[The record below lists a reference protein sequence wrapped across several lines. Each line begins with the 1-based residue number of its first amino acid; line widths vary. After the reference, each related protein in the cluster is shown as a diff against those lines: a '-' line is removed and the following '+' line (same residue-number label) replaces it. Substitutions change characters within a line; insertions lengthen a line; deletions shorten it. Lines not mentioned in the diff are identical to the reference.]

1 MAYSGRFSNLRDTM
15 FRLKPPVDIMM
26 PHRAGASGADAG
38 GAALKRTL
46 SVWQL
51 AAIGVACTVGTGIF
65 VTFSQVVP
73 QAGPGVLLSFL
84 VASVTAG
91 LTALCYAEVSA
102 KIPSAG
108 SSYSYTYASLGEIAA
123 YLVGW
128 CLLLEYSVSTAA
140 VASGWSG
147 YLNDLLA
154 SVVHINIPAWAA
166 FATHAVYRTEG
177 AGESA
182 RQVFDHIAYGVNL
195 PAVLLVAL
203 CAALLVRGTSES
215 ARANAVMTTIKLVV
229 LLFFAAV
236 AFCGFR
242 AANLHPFAPH
252 GFGGIGAAAGMVF
265 FSYIGMDAVST
276 AAEEVENP
284 RKALP
289 RALVL
294 ALVIVTGIYL
304 LVAFAAVGA
313 RPAGAFASDEA
324 APLAVI
330 LREVTGWSWTS
341 SLLSAAAVISIFSIT
356 LVTLYGQTR
365 VLHSMSSDGLVP
377 KVFSNVNPR
386 TRTPIGGTVIV
397 AVFVAVLT
405 GLVPLDILAD
415 FVSLGTLVAFTV
427 VSATVIILRRRGQ
440 GEPDSFQVP
449 LYPLLPAGSI
459 LACLY
464 LMYTLAVSDHGALT
478 YSMFG
483 IWMVIAVVVYFVY
496 ARHHAVLADREA
508 TSETSA
514 S

>member
-1 MAYSGRFSNLRDTM
+1 MAFSGRFGNLSDTM
-15 FRLKPPVDIMM
+15 FRLKPPVDIMV
-26 PHRAGASGADAG
+26 PHAGDGAT
-38 GAALKRTL
+38 LKRTL
-46 SVWQL
+46 SIWQL

-73 QAGPGVLLSFL
+73 AAGPGVLISF
-84 VASVTAG
+84 VIAGVTAG
-91 LTALCYAEVSA
+91 LTALCYAEVSS

-154 SVVHINIPAWAA
+154 NVVHIDIPDWAA
-166 FATHAVYRTEG
+166 FATHAVYRTVGEG
-177 AGESA
+177 ENAQ
-182 RQVFDHIAYGVNL
+182 QVYDHIAYGVNF
-195 PAVLLVAL
+195 PAVLLVFL
-203 CAALLVRGTSES
+203 CALLLIKGTSES
-215 ARANAVMTTIKLVV
+215 ARTNAIMTTIKLAV
-229 LLFFAAV
+229 LAFFAFV
-236 AFCGFR
+236 AFFGFR
-242 AANLHPFAPH
+242 ASNLHPFAPH
-252 GFGGIGAAAGMVF
+252 GVSGIGTAAGLVF

-289 RALVL
+289 KALLL

-304 LVAFAAVGA
+304 LVALAAVGA
-313 RPAGAFASDEA
+313 RPSGAFTKNET
-324 APLAVI
+324 APLAAI
-330 LREVTGWSWTS
+330 LREVTGWTWTS
-341 SLLSAAAVISIFSIT
+341 SLLSAAAVISIFSVT

-377 KVFSNVNPR
+377 KVFSRVSPR
-386 TRTPIGGTVIV
+386 TRTPIGGTVVV
-397 AVFVAVLT
+397 ALFVAVLT

-415 FVSLGTLVAFTV
+415 FVSLGTLVAFAV
-427 VSATVIILRRRGQ
+427 VSATVVILRRRGQ

-449 LYPLLPAGSI
+449 FYPVLPFASI
-459 LACLY
+459 GACLY
-464 LMYTLAVSDHGALT
+464 LMYTLADSPHGWLT

-483 IWMVIAVVVYFVY
+483 VWMTIAVVVYFAY
-496 ARHHAVLADREA
+496 ARHHAVLAEQ
-508 TSETSA
+508 ESA
-514 S
+514 SAT